1 MTRRRKE
8 RKGVRPNLE
17 ELSATFSF
25 RMPCVKIRRTGPGKN
40 IVQGLGMLL
49 TFERIHTYMYK
60 HVLMYVPVDV
70 NATEEKSV
78 HTPSQ
83 YRCAMYIVR
92 QIDCIPTS
100 ILGYR
105 CHQTNCFLR

>member
-1 MTRRRKE
+1 
-8 RKGVRPNLE
+8 
-17 ELSATFSF
+17 
-25 RMPCVKIRRTGPGKN
+25 MPCVKLRRIGPEKN
-40 IVQGLGMLL
+40 IVQGLGISL
-49 TFERIHTYMYK
+49 TFERIHTYN
-60 HVLMYVPVDV
+60 HVLMHVLADV

-100 ILGYR
+100 ILGCR
-105 CHQTNCFLR
+105 CHQTNCFLL